1 MSENVKPNAAMEDRT
16 SIDEGIA
23 PPSEGYDYSDLDAL
37 ADEMNQQTIPDDFDR
52 AYSFDQS
59 EPEEEQEVQEE
70 EEAIEPVDVEGQES
84 TEPEVESTE
93 EAPEGEVEP
102 ESENFYDAERDF
114 PGEKVAPTV
123 YKDRISLDSGV
134 AAKVNY
140 AREQLEKLE
149 SMGANLGAIDLP
161 ELFEGN
167 EEFVKNPFDREAF
180 LEVDDDT
187 AKKAAFEMDK
197 FINAVKGKVSRIETE
212 FNASQEVNQIT
223 EQYNT
228 ALDELVVALEL
239 GKIPLN
245 EATQL
250 TQAQIEQRIEEE
262 IVNYKENVFDD
273 VYTRKGLDE
282 ANEGLRKLNEALNT
296 VRAFP
301 EIAQKYNEVANKK
314 SSQVEE
320 VTREQMKSSFEEL
333 QKDRPDLEMFKA
345 ETDLLQRDFLEYV
358 RLKIEKGSVEK
369 PGTPRAWLNLYN
381 QHQKDR
387 MEAAKKLEARRK
399 QNAPAQPKP
408 KQKPPV
414 SRVRNMDYSNARSSI
429 DDVDAEMEELAK
441 ELNQIT

>member
-1 MSENVKPNAAMEDRT
+1 MSENVKPNATMEDRT

-59 EPEEEQEVQEE
+59 EPEEEQGVQEK
-70 EEAIEPVDVEGQES
+70 EEAIEPVDIKGQEN
-84 TEPEVESTE
+84 TEPEVEPTE
-93 EAPEGEVEP
+93 DTPEGEVEP

-167 EEFVKNPFDREAF
+167 EEFVKNPFDRDSF
-180 LEVDDDT
+180 LEVDDAT

-239 GKIPLN
+239 CKIPIN
-245 EATQL
+245 EAIQL

-301 EIAQKYNEVANKK
+301 EIAQK

-358 RLKIEKGSVEK
+358 WLKIEKGSVEK

-399 QNAPAQPKP
+399 QNAPAQPQQ